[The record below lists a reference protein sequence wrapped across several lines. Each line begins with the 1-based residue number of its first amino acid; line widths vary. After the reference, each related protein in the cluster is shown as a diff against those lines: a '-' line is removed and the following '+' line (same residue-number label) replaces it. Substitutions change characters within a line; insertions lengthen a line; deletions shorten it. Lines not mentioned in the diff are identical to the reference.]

1 MCMLFLHNFPA
12 EAFPF
17 FLQEMPR
24 LTGYTTDNL
33 HQRSQIF
40 HISIYYRLFLPP
52 AGKRDCSF
60 TFIRLFF
67 HCFQLTKL
75 KTNRKPGKFL
85 PLYQTLHEV
94 AHRVAPH
101 PYHHWSWTILGP
113 YQLRTN
119 FGQRYLYTTI
129 VRSKQE
135 FGPSLVRL

>member
-75 KTNRKPGKFL
+75 SNIARSS
-85 PLYQTLHEV
+85 
-94 AHRVAPH
+94 APSSS
-101 PYHHWSWTILGP
+101 PPISSLELDNTWSIPTP
-113 YQLRTN
+113 YQLRSEVPLYDNSTEQTGVWSL
-119 FGQRYLYTTI
+119 FGTSLTRY
-129 VRSKQE
+129 
-135 FGPSLVRL
+135 